1 MNGVRSPAA
10 SKMWGD
16 KKRQGMGGF
25 KEEMSA
31 CLFQSHGETI
41 RGKGNAVF
49 CPCFSLISSW
59 LILPTRWCLLC
70 IRYGLYKNEKKIWQ
84 VNVVYHCGNSDQ
96 MALPSVDFLNPLP
109 LCLFVLIFKLVEIP
123 SSLSYAPINKK
134 GVRCKDAEMRDIR

>member
-1 MNGVRSPAA
+1 MPFSR
-10 SKMWGD
+10 
-16 KKRQGMGGF
+16 
-25 KEEMSA
+25 
-31 CLFQSHGETI
+31 HGETL
-41 RGKGNAVF
+41 REKGNAVF
-49 CPCFSLISSW
+49 YPCFSLISSW

-84 VNVVYHCGNSDQ
+84 VNVVYHCGNSYQ

>member
-1 MNGVRSPAA
+1 MGSCLR
-10 SKMWGD
+10 
-16 KKRQGMGGF
+16 RQAKCRGIKSGREWGF

-31 CLFQSHGETI
+31 CLLQSHGETL
-41 RGKGNAVF
+41 REKGNAVF
-49 CPCFSLISSW
+49 CPCFSIINLW

-70 IRYGLYKNEKKIWQ
+70 IKYGLYKNEKKIWQ

-134 GVRCKDAEMRDIR
+134 RRPLQGRRNEGYKMK

>member
-1 MNGVRSPAA
+1 MLYQVSAVSFAWLCGGDWVYCPPYFDQSANVLIALTV
-10 SKMWGD
+10 SKG
-16 KKRQGMGGF
+16 
-25 KEEMSA
+25 
-31 CLFQSHGETI
+31 
-41 RGKGNAVF
+41 
-49 CPCFSLISSW
+49 IS
-59 LILPTRWCLLC
+59 
-70 IRYGLYKNEKKIWQ
+70 Q

>member
-1 MNGVRSPAA
+1 MGSGLQRQA
-10 SKMWGD
+10 KCGGI
-16 KKRQGMGGF
+16 KKRQGMGVQGRDERLPF
-25 KEEMSA
+25 SR
-31 CLFQSHGETI
+31 LGETI

-49 CPCFSLISSW
+49 CPCFSLINLW

-70 IRYGLYKNEKKIWQ
+70 IRYGFYKNEKKIWQ